1 MTPQFCQSPDGTRI
15 AYNITGSGPVLML
28 LHGLGKTRLHWH
40 KSGYVDRLQ
49 QDFTVITVD
58 LRGSGESDHFFN
70 NTDYAI
76 EKICDDLY
84 AVADAG
90 NVSQF
95 AIWGYS
101 WGGSI
106 ARYLGAQSN
115 RVTAVAMVG
124 APFGPAVDEV
134 FDRYIDEFEQ
144 KYGHLAETYQQGIL
158 TEKSRLSALKGQIPE
173 LLACFKAMRRW
184 SALEPDQMRCPTLLV
199 VGSKN
204 ENAMRWLNTHR
215 QMPEGVNLQIEVIQG
230 LNHAQEFSQVEK
242 VFPLIRTFLKQTA
255 TK

>member
-1 MTPQFCQSPDGTRI
+1 MTPQFCQSPDGIRI
-15 AYNITGSGPVLML
+15 AYNITGRGPTLML
-28 LHGLGKTRLHWH
+28 LHGLGKTRLNWH

-70 NTDYAI
+70 STDYTI
-76 EKICDDLY
+76 EKICRDLY

-90 NVSQF
+90 HAQKF

-106 ARYLGAQSN
+106 ARYLGAWSN
-115 RVTAVAMVG
+115 RVTAVAMIG

-144 KYGHLAETYQQGIL
+144 KYAHLTEAYQQDSL
-158 TEKSRLSALKGQIPE
+158 MANSRAIGLFQRNAS
-173 LLACFKAMRRW
+173 LAC
-184 SALEPDQMRCPTLLV
+184 T
-199 VGSKN
+199 
-204 ENAMRWLNTHR
+204 
-215 QMPEGVNLQIEVIQG
+215 
-230 LNHAQEFSQVEK
+230 
-242 VFPLIRTFLKQTA
+242 
-255 TK
+255 